1 MKYREYPVVG
11 NCKRSPLR
19 DRSDAEF
26 GPSQFFRDLHRRM
39 VNCST
44 RVHKAGLYALLI
56 TSALSITPGTA
67 QAKETLT
74 WLLRDFPP
82 LTIFAGPQTGQGAI
96 DKLMPEL
103 IARMPEYNHKVM
115 HVNRARGT
123 QMLQDPD
130 VFACDPTLLWTPERE
145 KTILF
150 SIPTYATPGNG
161 VTVERRNHAL
171 FEPFLTSDGHLDL
184 AAVLAGDSIK
194 VGIVAERSYGP
205 VIDKIIRENVH
216 PDSLIL
222 HYGNAAVGSM
232 LQMEQMDRFQALIS
246 YWPEARYHAQQQGI
260 PLTELEFFPV
270 KDAPKYQFAHIGC
283 SKTDKGRAAMDIIN
297 REMRVLRVTRLIG
310 FYAEWMVKKEEYLHD
325 AQTFFDESD
334 KSETQ

>member
-11 NCKRSPLR
+11 GCQRSAQRPR
-19 DRSDAEF
+19 GHASF
-26 GPSQFFRDLHRRM
+26 GSSQFFRELHRRM
-39 VNCST
+39 VNRFT
-44 RVHKAGLYALLI
+44 QARGAGCAALLFI
-56 TSALSITPGTA
+56 SVMVGMPATA

-82 LTIFAGPQTGQGAI
+82 LTIFSGPQTGQGAI

-103 IARMPEYNHKVM
+103 IAHMPEYDHKVM

-130 VFACDPTLLWTPERE
+130 GFACDPTLLWTAERE

-161 VTVERRNHAL
+161 VTIEQRNHAL
-171 FEPFLTSDGHLDL
+171 FAPFLDNDGHLDL
-184 AAVLAGDSIK
+184 AALLASDKVK

-205 VIDKIIRENVH
+205 VIDKILRETTQSDN
-216 PDSLIL
+216 LIL

-232 LQMEQMDRFQALIS
+232 LEMERLDRFQAIIS

-260 PLTELEFFPV
+260 PLSELEFFPI
-270 KDAPKYQFAHIGC
+270 KNAPKYQFAHIGC
-283 SKTDKGRAAMDIIN
+283 SKNDQGRAAMQVIN
-297 REMRVLRVTRLIG
+297 REMRVLRVTKLIG
-310 FYAEWMVKKEEYLHD
+310 FYAEWMVKKEEYLRD
-325 AQTFFDESD
+325 AQTFFDEG
-334 KSETQ
+334 QN